1 MSDINLAFE
10 DCEAV
15 EAAGLRPYY
24 KFAAASVITSLRY
37 LQRLSSEL
45 EKPIEEVTRDEIIA
59 VFKAEQTRNPEL
71 VVYQVR
77 E

>member
-15 EAAGLRPYY
+15 EAAGLGPHY
-24 KFAAASVITSLRY
+24 KLVATSVITSLRY

-45 EKPIEEVTRDEIIA
+45 GKPIEEVTRDEIIA
-59 VFKAEQTRNPEL
+59 VFKAEQARHLLPAA
-71 VVYQVR
+71 
-77 E
+77 

>member
-15 EAAGLRPYY
+15 EAADLSPHY
-24 KFAAASVITSLRY
+24 KLAVASVITSLRY

-45 EKPIEEVTRDEIIA
+45 GKPIEEITCDEIIK
-59 VFKAEQTRNPEL
+59 VFKAEEIKNTMF
-71 VVYQVR
+71 VAY
-77 E
+77 